1 METTTFKEYLLVL
14 SLYVFL
20 IILILLNLT
29 DDLYPSL
36 ARAQLNESQNLT
48 NSLQRVEDLMLKDLE
63 DMKNLRNLTLT
74 EIQSL
79 NALLEGVSRSS
90 TQAAFI
96 AVLVFFI
103 GIALVV
109 YGLRLTLKAAGELSK
124 IFTIM
129 IWALIIPVILILF
142 LYQVSVASGNSGYI
156 ARSEEPFIIVTLILW
171 LPTALVLFLL
181 LGLGKLL
188 RSNQQ
193 QQQQQKQEDQQ
204 ES

>member
-1 METTTFKEYLLVL
+1 METTFKDYLLVL
-14 SLYVFL
+14 SLYAFL

-36 ARAQLNESQNLT
+36 ARAQLNEPQNLT

-79 NALLEGVSRSS
+79 NALLEGVSKSS
-90 TQAAFI
+90 TQAVFI

-103 GIALVV
+103 GVALMVF
-109 YGLRLTLKAAGELSK
+109 GLRLTLKSAGELGK
-124 IFTIM
+124 IFSIM
-129 IWALIIPVILILF
+129 MWALIIPVILILF
-142 LYQVSVASGNSGYI
+142 LYQVSIFSGNRGFI

-171 LPTALVLFLL
+171 IPTTLVLFLL
-181 LGLGKLL
+181 LGLGKLF
-188 RSNQQ
+188 RSKQQ
-193 QQQQQKQEDQQ
+193 QQLQKQEDRQK
-204 ES
+204 S

>member
-1 METTTFKEYLLVL
+1 METTFKDYLLVL
-14 SLYVFL
+14 SLYAFL

-36 ARAQLNESQNLT
+36 ARAQLNEPQNLT

-79 NALLEGVSRSS
+79 NALLEGVSKSS
-90 TQAAFI
+90 TQAVFI

-103 GIALVV
+103 GVALMVF
-109 YGLRLTLKAAGELSK
+109 GLRLTLKSAGELGK
-124 IFTIM
+124 IFSIM
-129 IWALIIPVILILF
+129 MWALIIPVILILF
-142 LYQVSVASGNSGYI
+142 LYQVSIASGNRGFI

-171 LPTALVLFLL
+171 IPTALVLFLL
-181 LGLGKLL
+181 LGLGKLF
-188 RSNQQ
+188 RSKQQ
-193 QQQQQKQEDQQ
+193 QQLQKQEDRQK
-204 ES
+204 S

>member
-1 METTTFKEYLLVL
+1 METTFKDYLLVL
-14 SLYVFL
+14 SLYAFL

-36 ARAQLNESQNLT
+36 ARAQLNEPQNLT

-79 NALLEGVSRSS
+79 NALLEGVSKSS
-90 TQAAFI
+90 TQAVFI

-103 GIALVV
+103 GVALMVF
-109 YGLRLTLKAAGELSK
+109 GLRLTLKSAGELGK
-124 IFTIM
+124 IFSIM
-129 IWALIIPVILILF
+129 MWALIIPVILILF
-142 LYQVSVASGNSGYI
+142 LYQVSIVSGNRGFI

-171 LPTALVLFLL
+171 IPTALVLFLL
-181 LGLGKLL
+181 LGLGKLF
-188 RSNQQ
+188 RSKQQ
-193 QQQQQKQEDQQ
+193 QQLQKQEDRQ